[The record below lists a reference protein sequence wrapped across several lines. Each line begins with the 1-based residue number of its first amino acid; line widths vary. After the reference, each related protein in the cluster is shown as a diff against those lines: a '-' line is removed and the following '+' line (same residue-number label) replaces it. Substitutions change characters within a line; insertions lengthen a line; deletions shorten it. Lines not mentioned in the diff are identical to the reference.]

1 MKRHHTPEY
10 PARKSLRPGP
20 GRRSVLV
27 LGAGMTATAF
37 VGAAPAAS
45 GSAGAA
51 AADGAAELPARFAA
65 LERGHSAR
73 LGVHVHDTGSDRTV
87 SHRADERFPMCS
99 LFKTLAVGA
108 VLRDLDHDGRYL
120 ERRVHYTRREV
131 DASGYAPVTGTAE
144 HLREGMT
151 VAQLCA
157 AALIHSDNAAA
168 NLLLRALG
176 GPAAVTRFCRS
187 TGDRVTRLDR
197 YEPELNSAEPARVTD
212 TTTPRALGTTY
223 GRLLLG
229 DVLDPGDRD
238 RLGAWMRANRTS
250 DDKFRAGLPADWALA
265 DKTGSGD
272 WGTSH
277 DAGVALP
284 PGRAPILLTVL
295 TTRHTADA
303 EGDNALVAEVARLV
317 VEALG

>member
-1 MKRHHTPEY
+1 MRHHHTPDHTG
-10 PARKSLRPGP
+10 PTSVRPGP

-27 LGAGMTATAF
+27 LGAGATAAALAS
-37 VGAAPAAS
+37 AAPAAW
-45 GSAGAA
+45 GGERAAGADRT
-51 AADGAAELPARFAA
+51 ADLPARFAA
-65 LERGHSAR
+65 LERGHCAR
-73 LGVHVHDTGSDRTV
+73 LGVHVHDTGSGRTL
-87 SHRADERFPMCS
+87 SHRADELFPMCS

-108 VLRDLDHDGRYL
+108 VLRDLDHDGRCL
-120 ERRVHYTRREV
+120 ERRIHYTQREV
-131 DASGYAPVTGTAE
+131 DAAGYAPVTGTPE
-144 HLREGMT
+144 NLRAGLT

-197 YEPELNSAEPARVTD
+197 YEPELNSAEPGRVTD

-229 DVLDPGDRD
+229 KVLDPEDRA

-272 WGTSH
+272 WGTSN
-277 DAGVALP
+277 DAGVAFP

-317 VEALG
+317 VGALG